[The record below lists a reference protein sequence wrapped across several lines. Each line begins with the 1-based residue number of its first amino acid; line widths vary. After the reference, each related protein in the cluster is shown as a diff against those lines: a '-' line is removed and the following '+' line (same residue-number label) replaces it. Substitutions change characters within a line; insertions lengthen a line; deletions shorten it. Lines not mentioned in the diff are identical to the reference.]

1 MGIDFFSKVVQRS
14 FSKEKKNVCVLVDMA
29 LTTEGGR
36 CEDYEDMAG
45 ELLETHTGLGCRVE
59 SLLW

>member
-1 MGIDFFSKVVQRS
+1 
-14 FSKEKKNVCVLVDMA
+14 MA

-36 CEDYEDMAG
+36 CQDYEDMAG

-59 SLLW
+59 SLLCGSSFPFVLLVWSCF